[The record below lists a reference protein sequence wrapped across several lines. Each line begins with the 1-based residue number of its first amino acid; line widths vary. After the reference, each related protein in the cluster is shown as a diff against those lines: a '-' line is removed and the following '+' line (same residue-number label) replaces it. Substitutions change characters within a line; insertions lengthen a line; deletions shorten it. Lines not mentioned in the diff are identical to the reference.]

1 MAIEITTEKYC
12 TKCGKAYG
20 KKIGNM
26 PTSYAELY
34 KGLGYIPICFTCI
47 DEMYAKYL
55 SQCNDPAMA
64 VRQVCRKLDLYW
76 NEKIFENAMKTSAS
90 RTVIVRYM
98 KRLTGVA
105 YAGKSYDDTLMEEGT
120 MWNFSSN
127 AQNLVKQK
135 PNSLSNEQQD
145 KQESDENEDDLS
157 TISDDVI
164 SFWGLGYSAD
174 TYRKLEQRKNYYM
187 NKFPYAFSKDGESED
202 IGSDILI
209 RQLCIIEVNI
219 ANGTTSIDKS
229 ANTINTLI
237 GSLNFKPSQKK
248 NEDLDD
254 SITNTPLGVWLFKYE
269 NEKPLPEVNEK
280 LKDVNHI
287 KKYVFTWL
295 GHLCKMLDI
304 KNGYTKMYQ
313 EEIDRLRVERP
324 DLDDDDEEDLLINA
338 YSETD
343 VGGADG

>member
-1 MAIEITTEKYC
+1 
-12 TKCGKAYG
+12 
-20 KKIGNM
+20 
-26 PTSYAELY
+26 
-34 KGLGYIPICFTCI
+34 
-47 DEMYAKYL
+47 
-55 SQCNDPAMA
+55 
-64 VRQVCRKLDLYW
+64 
-76 NEKIFENAMKTSAS
+76 
-90 RTVIVRYM
+90 
-98 KRLTGVA
+98 
-105 YAGKSYDDTLMEEGT
+105 
-120 MWNFSSN
+120 
-127 AQNLVKQK
+127 
-135 PNSLSNEQQD
+135 
-145 KQESDENEDDLS
+145 
-157 TISDDVI
+157 
-164 SFWGLGYSAD
+164 
-174 TYRKLEQRKNYYM
+174 M